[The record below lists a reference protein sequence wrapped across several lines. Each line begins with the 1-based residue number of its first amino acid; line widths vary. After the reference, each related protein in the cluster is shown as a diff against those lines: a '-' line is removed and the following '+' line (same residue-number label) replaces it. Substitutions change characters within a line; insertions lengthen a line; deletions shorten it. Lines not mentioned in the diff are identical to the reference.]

1 MSVSSD
7 QTTATRYAL
16 LAACTPIELTTALI
30 DPTVPIANGSGGY
43 PVTGALRCGAAV
55 ALRANDSARA
65 AVIDVTTFDATCT
78 YTVVLEDTAR
88 GVGPVSV
95 ATVNPASITAWAA
108 DLNADGS
115 FAALAQAV
123 ADEDEDTLTIR
134 WRSPYATGITLTQ
147 SSAAVLAMALE
158 YETATAIL
166 YGAPTARVNISDA
179 AASTAAQTAI
189 EAWHNVAD
197 ITGEPIALG
206 LQAGQGWSRS
216 ALPCEMYARLAW
228 RVLEAAGHA
237 DDGGNS
243 SGVTVT
249 YTTPIAWVAPGVV
262 P

>member
-1 MSVSSD
+1 MTVSAP

-16 LAACTPIELTTALI
+16 LAACSPIELTTTLI
-30 DPTVPIANGSGGY
+30 DPTVPLSNGSGGY
-43 PVTGALRCGAAV
+43 PVTNALRCGAAV

-65 AVIDVTTFDATCT
+65 AVIDVSTFSAVCT

-88 GVGPVSV
+88 GIGPVTV

-108 DLNADGS
+108 DLNAAGA
-115 FAALAQAV
+115 FEALALAV
-123 ADEDEDTLTIR
+123 ADEVEDTLTIY
-134 WRSPYATGITLTQ
+134 WRSPFATGITLTR
-147 SSAAVLAMALE
+147 SATAVLAMALE

-166 YGAPTARVNISDA
+166 YGRAAARVNISDPTD
-179 AASTAAQTAI
+179 STAAQTAI
-189 EAWHNVAD
+189 EAWHNVVD
-197 ITGEPIALG
+197 LTGEPIMLG

-216 ALPCEMYARLAW
+216 ALPCEIYDALAW
-228 RVLEAAGHA
+228 RVLEPAGHA

-249 YTTPIAWVAPGVV
+249 YTAAVAWVAPGVV